1 LWVLDT
7 NVVLDLLH
15 FDDATARPL
24 RQALDDGRVQC
35 VVTEATLE
43 EWRRVLAYPEFALDP
58 ARQAS
63 LFERYQA
70 LVVKADCVPAAAA
83 RPDKGMPLHDRLLSA
98 PGRRPV
104 WSRMPHKGTPIH
116 YGLLYPSGW
125 KPVWSRMPRCSDPD
139 DQKFIELAAA
149 AQAQVLISKD
159 RAVLKL
165 RRRCAPH
172 FRIMTPAEAVRWLD
186 TAPV

>member
-1 LWVLDT
+1 MRL
-7 NVVLDLLH
+7 
-15 FDDATARPL
+15 
-24 RQALDDGRVQC
+24 ALEAGRVRC
-35 VVTEATLE
+35 VVTDATLE

-58 ARQAS
+58 ARQAA

-70 LVVKADCVPAAAA
+70 LSAAVPVDAGA
-83 RPDKGMPLHDRLLSA
+83 GL
-98 PGRRPV
+98 
-104 WSRMPHKGTPIH
+104 PHKGTPIH
-116 YGLLYPSGW
+116 YGL

-149 AQAQVLISKD
+149 AAAQGLVSKD

-186 TAPV
+186 DSR